1 MDCTSQLLQLKAG
14 KVYSDSYFVMA
25 LALTT
30 YGGFTTHS
38 FPQWRYRG
46 IMIIN
51 DHLKAMNT
59 LL

>member
-30 YGGFTTHS
+30 YSGFTTAFVPS
-38 FPQWRYRG
+38 VE
-46 IMIIN
+46 I
-51 DHLKAMNT
+51 
-59 LL
+59 